1 LDKFIQIIEENN
13 LSPGD
18 IEKVEFTPHPITSNR
33 MMEGAAGLR
42 TEEDFGFH
50 EPYLIACAA
59 HRIKRTDFLNL
70 SVRND
75 SKIRE
80 FMTKV
85 KPLPIPHEDFG
96 LAVLQDAFAMVHPI
110 EVRAK
115 GKTFQKTSQCD
126 QWVCAL
132 TRLTDKELVE
142 KFEELASDF
151 LPMDRI
157 DEATKNLLDLE
168 NLQHVNDLMEML
180 RP

>member
-1 LDKFIQIIEENN
+1 MDKFIQIIEENN

-18 IEKVEFTPHPITSNR
+18 IERVKFTPHPITFNR
-33 MMEGAAGLR
+33 MMQEAAQLR

-59 HRIKRTDFLNL
+59 HRIKRTDFLNP

-75 SKIRE
+75 PKIRE
-80 FMTKV
+80 FMKKV
-85 KPLPIPHEDFG
+85 KALPIPHEDFG
-96 LAVLQDAFAMVHPI
+96 SAILQDAFAMLHPV

-115 GKTFQKTSQCD
+115 GKTFEKTSDCN
-126 QWVCAL
+126 QWVCNL

-142 KFEELASDF
+142 KFEELVSDF
-151 LPMDRI
+151 LPMNRI